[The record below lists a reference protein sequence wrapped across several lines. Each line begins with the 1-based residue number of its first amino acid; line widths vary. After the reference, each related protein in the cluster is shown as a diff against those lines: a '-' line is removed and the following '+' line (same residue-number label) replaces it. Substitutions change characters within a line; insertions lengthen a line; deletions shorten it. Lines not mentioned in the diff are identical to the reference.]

1 MFGGRVASK
10 RKSGHIECMMSIL
23 GEVGLSEDYK
33 IRDNQNVIHVDKF
46 VLLVLE
52 SARVEIAL
60 L

>member
-1 MFGGRVASK
+1 
-10 RKSGHIECMMSIL
+10 MSIL